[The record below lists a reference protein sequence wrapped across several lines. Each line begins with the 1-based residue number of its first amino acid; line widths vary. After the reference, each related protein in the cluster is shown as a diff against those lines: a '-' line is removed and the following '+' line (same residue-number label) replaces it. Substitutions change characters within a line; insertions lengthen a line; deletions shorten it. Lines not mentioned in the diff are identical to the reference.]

1 MNWAVLWTF
10 LKDLIIP
17 LLRILSKAIEEY
29 KAAQLRKQG
38 REELEKEVLE
48 NEKKLRD
55 HLDNVDPDRVSD
67 DEAFGN
73 R

>member
-17 LLRILSKAIEEY
+17 LIGILSKAIEEY

-38 REELEKEVLE
+38 REKLEKEILE

-55 HLDNVDPDRVSD
+55 HLDNVDPDGVSD